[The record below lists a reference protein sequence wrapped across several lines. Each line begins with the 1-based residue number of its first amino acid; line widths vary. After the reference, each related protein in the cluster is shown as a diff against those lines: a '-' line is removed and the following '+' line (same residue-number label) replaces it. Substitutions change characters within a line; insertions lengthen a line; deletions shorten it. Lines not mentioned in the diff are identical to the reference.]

1 MSFKSI
7 RIALN
12 LQQNDF
18 YQCLGV
24 TRRQFSWKL
33 QLLNKGINRL
43 SEEEFL
49 KIKILMVEKLMKK
62 YRELDVIKLEIERL
76 DSEFSLTTKEK

>member
-7 RIALN
+7 RTALN
-12 LQQNDF
+12 LHQNDF

-33 QLLNKGINRL
+33 QLLNKGINKL
-43 SEEEFL
+43 TEEEFL
-49 KIKILMVEKLMKK
+49 KIRIFMVEKLMER
-62 YRELDVIKLEIERL
+62 YRELDAIKLEIESL
-76 DSEFSLTTKEK
+76 KSELNNEEK